1 METELSERLSLSRG
15 GDGGGKL
22 LLSSLGGVAA
32 AVACRVSLAL
42 GGSTITLVQISV
54 GM

>member
-1 METELSERLSLSRG
+1 METELSEKLSLSRG

-22 LLSSLGGVAA
+22 LLGSVGGVAA
-32 AVACRVSLAL
+32 AVACGVSLAL
-42 GGSTITLVQISV
+42 GSTITLVQISV